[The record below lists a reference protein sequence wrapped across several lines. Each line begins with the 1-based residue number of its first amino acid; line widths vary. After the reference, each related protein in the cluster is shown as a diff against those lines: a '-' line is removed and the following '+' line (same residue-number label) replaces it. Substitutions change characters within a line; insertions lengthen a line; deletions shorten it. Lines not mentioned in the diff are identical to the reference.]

1 MKKCSNCG
9 RMFEVLHPELWAY
22 KDGKGFNV
30 KDWYCRYNCMQEYRK
45 RKEAEKMARMKKNGT
60 PAQKPGRKPRVETA
74 EKLPDMPKVELVYD
88 ESIAEEYK
96 REQEAK
102 KAEEKTPVLPTVELI
117 RQMDEEV
124 SKLRR
129 QQKEEMAERIRPE
142 IVRNVING
150 VEMDDAQVAAIR
162 VKDLGVF
169 FYDMKYGTIDWRN
182 SITGEEISLTPADWE
197 MLAVWIPKML
207 KVLGA
212 DD

>member
-9 RMFEVLHPELWAY
+9 RVFEVLHPELWAY

-60 PAQKPGRKPRVETA
+60 PAKKPGRKPRVETA
-74 EKLPDMPKVELVYD
+74 EKLPEDLPKVELVYD
-88 ESIAEEYK
+88 PTIAEEYRK
-96 REQEAK
+96 EQMN
-102 KAEEKTPVLPTVELI
+102 KAEE
-117 RQMDEEV
+117 
-124 SKLRR
+124 
-129 QQKEEMAERIRPE
+129 QKEPKAGTEWTDAAEVYGIAVDAEDDRPIRPQKE
-142 IVRNVING
+142 RNVING

>member
-1 MKKCSNCG
+1 
-9 RMFEVLHPELWAY
+9 
-22 KDGKGFNV
+22 
-30 KDWYCRYNCMQEYRK
+30 
-45 RKEAEKMARMKKNGT
+45 
-60 PAQKPGRKPRVETA
+60 
-74 EKLPDMPKVELVYD
+74 
-88 ESIAEEYK
+88 
-96 REQEAK
+96 
-102 KAEEKTPVLPTVELI
+102 
-117 RQMDEEV
+117 V

-129 QQKEEMAERIRPE
+129 QQKEEMAERIRQE
-142 IVRNVING
+142 KGQNVING

>member
-9 RMFEVLHPELWAY
+9 RVFEVLHPELWAY

-30 KDWYCRYNCMQEYRK
+30 KDWYCRYNCMQEYRM

-60 PAQKPGRKPRVETA
+60 PAKKPGRKPRVETA
-74 EKLPDMPKVELVYD
+74 EKLPDLPKVELVYD
-88 ESIAEEYK
+88 PTIAEEYK
-96 REQEAK
+96 AEQAAK
-102 KAEEKTPVLPTVELI
+102 KAEEKAPVPTVELI
-117 RQMDEEV
+117 RQIDEEV
-124 SKLRR
+124 EKQRR
-129 QQKEEMAERIRPE
+129 QQKEEMAEKIRPE
-142 IVRNVING
+142 KGQNVING